1 MSFFSWEK
9 FNALPVVGILRNFPA
24 AQTDTLAARYADA
37 GLTCLEVTMNTEGA
51 AETIARLGETFA
63 GRLNIGA
70 GTVCTRQD
78 LDKALGAG
86 AAFIV
91 TPILAGTVIKTCVRK
106 GIPVFPGA
114 YTPTEIY
121 QAWSMGAHMIKVFPA
136 SGLGPAFIKEV
147 LAPLDKLKLMPTGGV
162 GLDNF
167 EEYLRAGAA
176 GLGIGSGLF
185 PRDLVKEE
193 RWDELSGLF
202 ARFVA
207 AFHRYKNTTI

>member
-1 MSFFSWEK
+1 MTPFSWEK
-9 FNALPVVGILRNFPA
+9 FNTLPVVGILRNFPA
-24 AQTDTLAARYADA
+24 AQTDALATHYADA

-51 AETIARLGETFA
+51 ADTIARLSDAFA

-91 TPILAGTVIKTCVRK
+91 TPVLAGTVIKTCVRR

-121 QAWSMGAHMIKVFPA
+121 QAWAMGADMVKVFPA

-147 LAPLDKLKLMPTGGV
+147 LAPLDKLKLLPTGGV
-162 GLDNF
+162 GLENM

-185 PRDLVKEE
+185 PKDLVNAG
-193 RWDELSGLF
+193 RWDELSALF
-202 ARFVA
+202 RRFVNA
-207 AFHRYKNTTI
+207 YKNTQL

>member
-1 MSFFSWEK
+1 MTPFSWEK
-9 FNALPVVGILRNFPA
+9 FNTLPVVGILRNFPA
-24 AQTDTLAARYADA
+24 AQTDALATHYADA

-51 AETIARLGETFA
+51 ADTIARLSDAFA

-91 TPILAGTVIKTCVRK
+91 TPVLAGTVIKTCVRR

-121 QAWSMGAHMIKVFPA
+121 QAWAMGADMVKVFPA

-147 LAPLDKLKLMPTGGV
+147 LAPLDKLKLLPTGGV
-162 GLDNF
+162 GLENM

-185 PRDLVKEE
+185 PKDLVNAG
-193 RWDELSGLF
+193 RWDELSALF
-202 ARFVA
+202 NRFVNA
-207 AFHRYKNTTI
+207 YKNTQL

>member
-1 MSFFSWEK
+1 MNLFSWEK
-9 FNALPVVGILRNFPA
+9 FNALPIVGILRNFPA

-37 GLTCLEVTMNTEGA
+37 GMTCLEITMNTEGA
-51 AETIARLGETFA
+51 TDTIARLSDTFA

-70 GTVCTRQD
+70 GTVCTKKD

-86 AAFIV
+86 ASFIV
-91 TPILAGTVIKTCVRK
+91 TPVLSGTVIKTCVRR

-121 QAWSMGAHMIKVFPA
+121 QAWALGADMIKVFPA
-136 SGLGPAFIKEV
+136 SGLGPTFIKEV

-162 GLDNF
+162 GLDNL
-167 EEYLRAGAA
+167 EAYLRAGAT

-185 PRDLVKEE
+185 PKDLVNAG
-193 RWDELSGLF
+193 RWDELSALF
-202 ARFVA
+202 KRFVDA
-207 AFHRYKNTTI
+207 YKNTQQ

>member
-1 MSFFSWEK
+1 MNLFSWEK
-9 FNALPVVGILRNFPA
+9 FNTLPIVGILRNFPA

-37 GLTCLEVTMNTEGA
+37 GLTCLEITMNTEGA
-51 AETIARLGETFA
+51 ADTIARLGDAFA

-70 GTVCTRQD
+70 GTVCTKQD

-91 TPILAGTVIKTCVRK
+91 TPVLTGTVIKACVRR

-121 QAWSMGAHMIKVFPA
+121 QAWAMGADMVKVFPA

-185 PRDLVKEE
+185 PKDLVNAG
-193 RWDELSGLF
+193 RWDELSALF
-202 ARFVA
+202 KRFVEA
-207 AFHRYKNTTI
+207 YKNTQL

>member
-1 MSFFSWEK
+1 MTPFSWEK
-9 FNALPVVGILRNFPA
+9 FNTLPVVGILRNFPA
-24 AQTDTLAARYADA
+24 AQTDALATHYADA

-51 AETIARLGETFA
+51 ADTIARLSDTFA

-91 TPILAGTVIKTCVRK
+91 TPILAGAVIKTCVRK

-121 QAWSMGAHMIKVFPA
+121 QAWAMGADMVKVFPA

-147 LAPLDKLKLMPTGGV
+147 LAPLDKLKLLPTGGV
-162 GLDNF
+162 GLENM

-185 PRDLVKEE
+185 PKDLVNAG
-193 RWDELSGLF
+193 RWDELSALF
-202 ARFVA
+202 NRFVNA
-207 AFHRYKNTTI
+207 YKNTQL